1 MKKINS
7 YFTDRINSPFIPKH
21 RFIVGILIG
30 LFYAFT
36 FYSFMYITRESFRLL
51 SSDENYSLW
60 VLNDKE
66 VNFYNLFFAFIS
78 VILSISICFRFW
90 FERPRRIFGRF
101 QYKSKAL
108 VYNQSGLNWYFIFW
122 FSKMALIFGCI
133 FGMSS
138 RGGFF
143 YIFSF
148 YPDYNY
154 LFILIVIVL
163 FFNAWIPYLQLL
175 KRKAYKWIFISIP
188 IVIVISFALSKI
200 NLINYNR
207 MNNLVLQKNIYYK
220 FKLQLP
226 ESENYHILER
236 ISLIENIFIVN
247 DTNQQT
253 QIIIDDQIINISELG
268 IYIQKW
274 VQMRDEWDRYYIRYQ
289 FHIDKDIKMKFVN
302 MIKNELSFQGVRNI
316 NYAVKPIDAQYNQML
331 YFYNSFAMKIPG
343 NIAIYDVYK
352 NSGNFEN
359 IITLKLSDNSKCLFN
374 DTIIEYSK
382 LKNTIKNS
390 VLQNPDYIIRFY
402 INENASF
409 ASYIRIVSGIKQA
422 IDELR
427 NEFSLKNFSK
437 EFEKLKEE
445 QQEQI
450 YKKFKFAL
458 LELTDDISK

>member
-1 MKKINS
+1 MKRKNK
-7 YFTDRINSPFIPKH
+7 YFIERINSTYISKN
-21 RFIVGILIG
+21 RFIVVILLG

-36 FYSFMYITRESFRLL
+36 FYSFMYITREGFRLL
-51 SSDENYSLW
+51 SSDEKYNLW

-78 VILSISICFRFW
+78 VITSLSICFRFW
-90 FERPRRIFGRF
+90 FERPGRIFGRY
-101 QYKSKAL
+101 QYKTKAL
-108 VYNQSGLNWYFIFW
+108 VFNQSCLNWYFIHW
-122 FSKMALIFGCI
+122 FSKVSLTFACFYGI
-133 FGMSS
+133 S
-138 RGGFF
+138 GFF
-143 YIFSF
+143 YTFSF
-148 YPDYNY
+148 YPEYNY

-163 FFNAWIPYLQLL
+163 FFNVWIPYLQLL
-175 KRKAYKWIFISIP
+175 KRKANKWIFISIP

-253 QIIIDDQIINISELG
+253 QIIIDNQIVNISELG
-268 IYIQKW
+268 IYINKW
-274 VQMRDEWDRYYIRYQ
+274 KQMRDEWDRYNIRYQ
-289 FHIDKDIKMKFVN
+289 FHIDKNVKMQFVD
-302 MIKNELSFQGVRNI
+302 MIKKELSFQGVRNI
-316 NYAVKPIDAQYNQML
+316 NYAVKPIDAQHNQMF
-331 YFYNSFAMKIPG
+331 YFYYSFAMKLPF
-343 NIAIYDVYK
+343 NIFPDDLHK

-359 IITLKLSDNSKCLFN
+359 IINLKLSDNNKCFIK

-390 VLQNPDYIIRFY
+390 VLHNPDYIIRFS
-402 INENASF
+402 ISDNASF
-409 ASYIRIVSGIKQA
+409 ESYIRIVSGIKQA

-427 NEFSLKNFSK
+427 NDYALKNFSK
-437 EFEKLKEE
+437 KFENLREE
-445 QQEQI
+445 QQDQI
-450 YKKFKFAL
+450 LKKYKFSL
-458 LELTDDISK
+458 IELTDSINN